1 MSDFRQKWDR
11 EGGTIGSMIR
21 DFESRY
27 RAVSSRDE
35 RFDGWFIVAVTSTGI
50 YCRPSCPAVTPK
62 RAKMCLAPTIYA
74 RSCYRDA

>member
-1 MSDFRQKWDR
+1 MSDFCQKWGR

-21 DFESRY
+21 DFESRC

-35 RFDGWFIVAVTSTGI
+35 RFDEWFIVAVTSTGI

-62 RAKMCLAPTIYA
+62 RAKDLFK
-74 RSCYRDA
+74 

>member
-1 MSDFRQKWDR
+1 
-11 EGGTIGSMIR
+11 MIR

-62 RAKMCLAPTIYA
+62 RAKGCFLY
-74 RSCYRDA
+74 